1 MSHEDPPGGYP
12 YQPYGAPYGD
22 QPPPHYGQ
30 GQGHGQGYGPPPRPS
45 GQGPQASAIIALVL
59 NLLAVVSC
67 CNLLA
72 IPGSILAGLA
82 MGRSGTEPDKA
93 RGLLVWSWVLFGAG
107 FVLTIGLFVFLGL
120 IGAFDD

>member
-12 YQPYGAPYGD
+12 YQPYGAPYGE
-22 QPPPHYGQ
+22 QPPPHHGYGQ
-30 GQGHGQGYGPPPRPS
+30 DHGYGPRPS
-45 GQGPQASAIIALVL
+45 GQGPQASAIVALVL

-72 IPGSILAGLA
+72 VPGSILAGLA
-82 MGRSGTEPDKA
+82 MGRAGTEPDKA
-93 RGLLVWSWVLFGAG
+93 RRLLVWSWVLFGTG
-107 FVLTIGLFVFLGL
+107 FVLTIALFVFLGL